1 MRTRDSNE
9 VANSDDAERLA
20 LQALVWT
27 LAEQDRAERLLAV
40 TGLDPDDLRA
50 RAGEPA
56 VLSAV
61 LGFLENYEPDL
72 IACAESLGVKP
83 EALVRARA
91 LIDGPGIDG
100 AEFDA

>member
-9 VANSDDAERLA
+9 VAGKGDAESLA

-27 LAEQDRAERLLAV
+27 LGEQDRAERLLAV

-72 IACAESLGVKP
+72 IACAAALDVKP
-83 EALVRARA
+83 EALVRARSV
-91 LIDGPGIDG
+91 IDPS
-100 AEFDA
+100 EFEA

>member
-1 MRTRDSNE
+1 MRTRDTND
-9 VANSDDAERLA
+9 VAGREAAEGLA

-27 LAEQDRAERLLAV
+27 LGEQDRAERLLAV

-72 IACAESLGVKP
+72 IACAATLDVKP
-83 EALVRARA
+83 EALVRARTV
-91 LIDGPGIDG
+91 IDPS
-100 AEFDA
+100 EFDA

>member
-9 VANSDDAERLA
+9 VADRGDAESLA
-20 LQALVWT
+20 LQALVWI
-27 LAEQDRAERLLAV
+27 LSEQDRAERLLAM
-40 TGLDPDDLRA
+40 TGLDPDDLRT

-72 IACAESLGVKP
+72 IACAEGLEVAP
-83 EALVRARA
+83 TALVAAARA
-91 LIDGPGIDG
+91 LNGG
-100 AEFDA
+100 EFDA

>member
-1 MRTRDSNE
+1 MRTRDTND
-9 VANSDDAERLA
+9 VAGREAAEGLA

-27 LAEQDRAERLLAV
+27 LGEQDRAERLLAV

-72 IACAESLGVKP
+72 IACAESLGVRP

-91 LIDGPGIDG
+91 QIDGP
-100 AEFDA
+100 EFDA